1 MLGKTI
7 FEYSSLGAVLADN
20 VKKKTNTDK
29 VNIKKKKKN
38 LIYNSQYSFTKFKD
52 IYEFK
57 ELSLDSMYKKLN
69 NFLKK
74 LISLKL
80 LIHNQMKIKSFN
92 DLYYIYKD

>member
-7 FEYSSLGAVLADN
+7 FEYSLLGAVLADN

-29 VNIKKKKKN
+29 VNIKEKK

-57 ELSLDSMYKKLN
+57 DLSLDSMYKKLK

-74 LISLKL
+74 
-80 LIHNQMKIKSFN
+80 
-92 DLYYIYKD
+92 

>member
-29 VNIKKKKKN
+29 VNIKEKN
-38 LIYNSQYSFTKFKD
+38 IYIYNSQYSFTKFKD

-57 ELSLDSMYKKLN
+57 DLSLDSMYKKLKK
-69 NFLKK
+69 FLKTI
-74 LISLKL
+74 ISLKL
-80 LIHNQMKIKSFN
+80 LIHNQMKIKS
-92 DLYYIYKD
+92 